1 MGHPRKSMVQK
12 VMHELQAMDLAR
24 HAMLVSLQLSM
35 PILILSLVIGVVVS
49 LFQAVT
55 QIQEQTLTFVPKI
68 IALVLALTVLGP
80 WMLHTI
86 VGFTAGLFGSLPT
99 VIH

>member
-1 MGHPRKSMVQK
+1 
-12 VMHELQAMDLAR
+12 MHELEAMDLAR
-24 HAMLVSLQLSM
+24 HAIMIALQLSM
-35 PILILSLVIGVVVS
+35 PILLLSLAVGVVVS

-68 IALVLALTVLGP
+68 IVLVLALVLLGP

-86 VGFTAGLFGSLPT
+86 VGFTAGLFAGLPT
-99 VIH
+99 TIH

>member
-1 MGHPRKSMVQK
+1 
-12 VMHELQAMDLAR
+12 MHELQAMDLAR
-24 HAMLVSLQLSM
+24 RSMMIALQLSM
-35 PILILSLVIGVVVS
+35 PILVLSLVVGVIVS

-68 IALVLALTVLGP
+68 IILVLALTVLGP

-86 VGFTAGLFGSLPT
+86 VGFTAGLFASLPT
-99 VIH
+99 VIQ

>member
-1 MGHPRKSMVQK
+1 
-12 VMHELQAMDLAR
+12 MHELDAMDLTR
-24 HAMLVSLQLSM
+24 HAILIALQMSM
-35 PILILSLVIGVVVS
+35 PILLLSLAVGVLVS

-68 IALVLALTVLGP
+68 VVLVLALVVMGP

-86 VGFTAGLFGSLPT
+86 VGFTSGLLTGLPSA
-99 VIH
+99 IH

>member
-1 MGHPRKSMVQK
+1 
-12 VMHELQAMDLAR
+12 MHELQAMDLAR
-24 HAMLVSLQLSM
+24 RSILVALQLSM
-35 PILILSLVIGVVVS
+35 PILLLSLVIGVIVS

-68 IALVLALTVLGP
+68 IVLVLAIVVLGP

-86 VGFTAGLFGSLPT
+86 VGFTASLFNSLPT
-99 VIH
+99 TIQ

>member
-1 MGHPRKSMVQK
+1 
-12 VMHELQAMDLAR
+12 MHELQAMDLAR
-24 HAMLVSLQLSM
+24 HSILIAMELSM
-35 PILILSLVIGVVVS
+35 PILLLSLVVGVIVS

-68 IALVLALTVLGP
+68 IVLVVALVVLGP

-86 VGFTAGLFGSLPT
+86 VGFTSGLFASLPH
-99 VIH
+99 VIQ

>member
-1 MGHPRKSMVQK
+1 
-12 VMHELQAMDLAR
+12 MHELDAMDLTR
-24 HAMLVSLQLSM
+24 HAILIALQLSM
-35 PILILSLVIGVVVS
+35 PILLLSLAVGVLVS

-68 IALVLALTVLGP
+68 VVLVVALVVMGP

-86 VGFTAGLFGSLPT
+86 VGFTAGLLTGLPSA
-99 VIH
+99 IH

>member
-1 MGHPRKSMVQK
+1 MQESQV
-12 VMHELQAMDLAR
+12 LDLAR
-24 HAMLVSLQLSM
+24 RCIVVSLQLTM
-35 PILILSLVIGVVVS
+35 PILTVSLVIGVLIS

-68 IALVLALTVLGP
+68 LVLILTLTLLGP

-86 VGFTAGLFGSLPT
+86 VQFTSGMLNSLPT

>member
-1 MGHPRKSMVQK
+1 MVQK
-12 VMHELQAMDLAR
+12 AMHELQAMDLAR
-24 HAMLVSLQLSM
+24 HAMLISLQLSL
-35 PILILSLVIGVVVS
+35 PILLLSLTIGVIVS

-68 IALVLALTVLGP
+68 MALTLALTVLGP

-86 VGFTAGLFGSLPT
+86 VGFTAELFAGLPT

>member
-1 MGHPRKSMVQK
+1 MQ
-12 VMHELQAMDLAR
+12 ELQAMDLAR
-24 HAMLVSLQLSM
+24 HAMLISLQMSM

-86 VGFTAGLFGSLPT
+86 VAFTAGLFGSLPT
-99 VIH
+99 VIR

>member
-1 MGHPRKSMVQK
+1 
-12 VMHELQAMDLAR
+12 MHELQAMDLAR
-24 HAMLVSLQLSM
+24 RSMLIALQLSM
-35 PILILSLVIGVVVS
+35 PILILSLVIGVIVS

-68 IALVLALTVLGP
+68 IVLVLALTVLGP

-86 VGFTAGLFGSLPT
+86 VGFTAELFAGLPT

>member
-1 MGHPRKSMVQK
+1 
-12 VMHELQAMDLAR
+12 MHELQAMDLAR
-24 HAMLVSLQLSM
+24 RSILIAMELSM
-35 PILILSLVIGVVVS
+35 PILLLSLVVGVIVS

-68 IALVLALTVLGP
+68 IILVVALVVLGP

-86 VGFTAGLFGSLPT
+86 VGFTSGLFASLPH
-99 VIH
+99 VIQ

>member
-1 MGHPRKSMVQK
+1 
-12 VMHELQAMDLAR
+12 MHELQVMDLAR
-24 HAMLVSLQLSM
+24 RSILVALQLSL
-35 PILILSLVIGVVVS
+35 PILVLSLVVGVIVS

-68 IALVLALTVLGP
+68 IVLVLALVVLGP

-86 VGFTAGLFGSLPT
+86 VAFTSGLFLSLPT
-99 VIH
+99 TIH

>member
-1 MGHPRKSMVQK
+1 
-12 VMHELQAMDLAR
+12 MHELQAMDLAR
-24 HAMLVSLQLSM
+24 RSILIAMELSM
-35 PILILSLVIGVVVS
+35 PILLLSLVVGVIVS

-68 IALVLALTVLGP
+68 IVLVVALVVLGP

-86 VGFTAGLFGSLPT
+86 VGFTSSLFASLPH
-99 VIH
+99 VIQ

>member
-1 MGHPRKSMVQK
+1 MSESQV
-12 VMHELQAMDLAR
+12 LDLAR
-24 HAMLVSLQLSM
+24 HAIVVALQLTL
-35 PILILSLVIGVVVS
+35 PILALTLVVGILVS

-68 IALVLALTVLGP
+68 LVFVGAIVILGP
-80 WMLHTI
+80 WMLNTI
-86 VGFTAGLFGSLPT
+86 VSFTGNLFNSLPT

>member
-1 MGHPRKSMVQK
+1 
-12 VMHELQAMDLAR
+12 MHELQAMDLAR
-24 HAMLVSLQLSM
+24 RSILVALQLTM
-35 PILILSLVIGVVVS
+35 PILLLSLTVGVVVS

-68 IALVLALTVLGP
+68 IIMVLALVVLGP

-86 VGFTAGLFGSLPT
+86 VGFTSGLFASLPT
-99 VIH
+99 TIQ